1 MSQWGSVILK
11 KINARKKAYKTK
23 DTYKLGIHKIN
34 FHSKRLLEIDSSTL
48 VFDKYSVATNQ
59 TSVLFSMGFLAFT
72 RK

>member
-34 FHSKRLLEIDSSTL
+34 FQSKSNLELT
-48 VFDKYSVATNQ
+48 A
-59 TSVLFSMGFLAFT
+59 AH
-72 RK
+72 